1 MALVFRTPY
10 VQRRM
15 PIAPPLT
22 ALINFSVAVLRIG
35 GQWVETEYPTEEQI
49 NAADL
54 YFPGG
59 HENPVN
65 QATANILTAA
75 GYVVDNVVDPTAAH
89 VGLAF
94 VGISTVS

>member
-1 MALVFRTPY
+1 MSLVFRTPY

-15 PIAPPLT
+15 PISPPLA

-35 GQWVETEYPTEEQI
+35 GQWIETEYPTEEQL

-59 HENPVN
+59 HENPVD
-65 QATANILTAA
+65 QATADVLTAA
-75 GYVVDNVVDPTAAH
+75 GYTVSRVVDARS
-89 VGLAF
+89 VGGAI
-94 VGISTVS
+94 VGFSTVS